1 MRRSLVE
8 VRRRVVEGGPTLHS
22 QSMDLTDRKPHTV
35 RVRLTTAQLT
45 DLRHQAQTARK
56 SVSELIRLRAT
67 HQPVIS
73 RADDDTAQSIDQLGR
88 LLKHLYPKD
97 KGWATGEDRRRWWR
111 LVEELQRTA
120 AILRRTP

>member
-1 MRRSLVE
+1 
-8 VRRRVVEGGPTLHS
+8 
-22 QSMDLTDRKPHTV
+22 MDPQDRKPHTV
-35 RVRLTTAQLT
+35 RVRLTTAQLA
-45 DLRHQAQTARK
+45 DLRHQAQAARK

-67 HQPVIS
+67 LQPVIS
-73 RADDDTAQSIDQLGR
+73 RADDTAAQRIDQLGR

-97 KGWATGEDRRRWWR
+97 KGWATGDDRRRWWQ